1 MFQSDDYLTILKIS
15 FESQV
20 RQLFNKILD
29 GSVKLTTDKNIHVN
43 DSDIYQAF
51 GTNLKTDWDK
61 KKMKE
66 TSMFQHRFH
75 FGLKCKFIKITE

>member
-51 GTNLKTDWDK
+51 GTNLKTD
-61 KKMKE
+61 
-66 TSMFQHRFH
+66 
-75 FGLKCKFIKITE
+75 

>member
-61 KKMKE
+61 KKNE
-66 TSMFQHRFH
+66 RNFH
-75 FGLKCKFIKITE
+75 VST